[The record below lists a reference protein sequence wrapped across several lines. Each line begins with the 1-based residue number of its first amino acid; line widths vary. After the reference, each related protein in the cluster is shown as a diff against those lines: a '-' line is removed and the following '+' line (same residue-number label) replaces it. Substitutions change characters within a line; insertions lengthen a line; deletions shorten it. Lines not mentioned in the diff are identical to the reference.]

1 MPGLAQTADR
11 LDPEWFFD
19 PLALDRSAIPK
30 LLPLLDGAS
39 RIARL
44 DEKSR
49 IRRVRLALIEDCSE
63 YKVRPFD
70 VERIAAD
77 YFFTC

>member
-30 LLPLLDGAS
+30 LLPLAWTAHQELLD
-39 RIARL
+39 
-44 DEKSR
+44 
-49 IRRVRLALIEDCSE
+49 
-63 YKVRPFD
+63 
-70 VERIAAD
+70 
-77 YFFTC
+77 